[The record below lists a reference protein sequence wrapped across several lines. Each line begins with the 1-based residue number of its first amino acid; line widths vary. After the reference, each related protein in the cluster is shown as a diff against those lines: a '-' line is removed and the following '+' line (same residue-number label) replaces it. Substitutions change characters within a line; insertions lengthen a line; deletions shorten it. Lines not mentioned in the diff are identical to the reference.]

1 MTPAARDPVL
11 RALGGLATGAAAGA
25 AIITGGLLVLRTV
38 QRRGIAETQ
47 DTGSLVLSA
56 AVLLGVVAA
65 AASGWLLSRGIEE
78 IWRRGVAATLAVFGT
93 VMLALVAVPADALA
107 GRTGLVGY
115 AILLLGGAAWSLVHA
130 RRAA

>member
-1 MTPAARDPVL
+1 MAPAARDPVL
-11 RALGGLATGAAAGA
+11 RALGGLATGAAGGA
-25 AIITGGLLVLRTV
+25 AIITGGLLILRTV

-56 AVLLGVVAA
+56 AVLLGMVVA

-78 IWRRGVAATLAVFGT
+78 IWRRGVTATLAVFGS
-93 VMLALVAVPADALA
+93 VMLALVSVPADWIGGRGGLAAYLIVLLA
-107 GRTGLVGY
+107 GALY
-115 AILLLGGAAWSLVHA
+115 AGAHA